1 MSQEKEQEIFREMY
15 EFIKELK
22 ENFLEPGLVI
32 EKVEADWIRIMT
44 PLVEFLLS
52 HTPALVEALAQTI
65 IVEGYGEG
73 GGVIN
78 RNARLFVDSNTALK
92 RFRDTW
98 AWVVRAHEHR
108 SIESRLKKAATIL
121 EQIEKLREGEE

>member
-1 MSQEKEQEIFREMY
+1 MSQEEEIFREMY

-22 ENFLEPGLVI
+22 ENFLEPGLLI

-65 IVEGYGEG
+65 IVEGYGEVG
-73 GGVIN
+73 GKIN
-78 RNARLFVDSNTALK
+78 PKARLFVDSNTALK

-121 EQIEKLREGEE
+121 EQIEKSREGEE

>member
-1 MSQEKEQEIFREMY
+1 MSQEEKLFNEMY
-15 EFIKELK
+15 DFIKELK
-22 ENFLEPGLVI
+22 DNFLEPGLLI

-65 IVEGYGEG
+65 VVDGYGEG
-73 GGVIN
+73 GGVVN
-78 RNARLFVDSNTALK
+78 PKARLFVDSQTALK

-98 AWVVRAHEHR
+98 AWVVRAHEYR

-121 EQIEKLREGEE
+121 EKIEKLREGEE

>member
-1 MSQEKEQEIFREMY
+1 MSKEKEQEIFREMY

-22 ENFLEPGLVI
+22 GNFLEPGLVI

-65 IVEGYGEG
+65 VVEGYGEG
-73 GGVIN
+73 GGVVN
-78 RNARLFVDSNTALK
+78 PKARLFVDSQTALK

-108 SIESRLKKAATIL
+108 GIESRLKKAAAIL
-121 EQIEKLREGEE
+121 EKIEKLREGE

>member
-1 MSQEKEQEIFREMY
+1 MSQEKELFREMCD
-15 EFIKELK
+15 FIKELK
-22 ENFLEPGLVI
+22 ENFLEPGLLI
-32 EKVEADWIRIMT
+32 EKVEADWIDIMT
-44 PLVEFLLS
+44 PLVEFLLT

-73 GGVIN
+73 GGEIN
-78 RNARLFVDSNTALK
+78 PKARLFVDSNTALK

-98 AWVVRAHEHR
+98 AWVVRAHEYR

-121 EQIEKLREGEE
+121 EKIEKSREGEE

>member
-1 MSQEKEQEIFREMY
+1 MSQDKEIFREMY

-44 PLVEFLLS
+44 PLVEFLLNN
-52 HTPALVEALAQTI
+52 TPVLVDALAQTI

-78 RNARLFVDSNTALK
+78 PKARLFVDSNTALK

-121 EQIEKLREGEE
+121 EKIEKLREGEE

>member
-1 MSQEKEQEIFREMY
+1 MSQEEKLFNEMY
-15 EFIKELK
+15 DFIKELK
-22 ENFLEPGLVI
+22 DNFLEPGLLI

-65 IVEGYGEG
+65 VVDGYGEG
-73 GGVIN
+73 GGVVN
-78 RNARLFVDSNTALK
+78 PKARLFVDSQTALK

-108 SIESRLKKAATIL
+108 SIESRLKKAAAIL
-121 EQIEKLREGEE
+121 EKIEKLREGEE

>member
-1 MSQEKEQEIFREMY
+1 MSQDKEIFREMY

-73 GGVIN
+73 GGVI
-78 RNARLFVDSNTALK
+78 K
-92 RFRDTW
+92 IG
-98 AWVVRAHEHR
+98 RAHV
-108 SIESRLKKAATIL
+108 
-121 EQIEKLREGEE
+121 

>member
-1 MSQEKEQEIFREMY
+1 MSQEEKLFNEMY
-15 EFIKELK
+15 DFIKELK
-22 ENFLEPGLVI
+22 ENFLEPGLLI

-52 HTPALVEALAQTI
+52 HTPALVDALAQTI
-65 IVEGYGEG
+65 IVEGYGGG

-78 RNARLFVDSNTALK
+78 PNARLFADSQTALK

-98 AWVVRAHEHR
+98 AWVVRAHEYR

-121 EQIEKLREGEE
+121 EKIEKLREVEE

>member
-1 MSQEKEQEIFREMY
+1 MSQEEKLFREMY
-15 EFIKELK
+15 DFIKELK
-22 ENFLEPGLVI
+22 ENFLEPGLLI

-78 RNARLFVDSNTALK
+78 PKARLFVDSNTALK

-121 EQIEKLREGEE
+121 EKVEKSREGEE

>member
-52 HTPALVEALAQTI
+52 HTPALVDALAQTI

-78 RNARLFVDSNTALK
+78 PNARLFVDSHTALK
-92 RFRDTW
+92 RFKDTW
-98 AWVVRAHEHR
+98 AWVVRAHEYR
-108 SIESRLKKAATIL
+108 SIESSLKKAGTIL
-121 EQIEKLREGEE
+121 EKIEKLREGEE

>member
-1 MSQEKEQEIFREMY
+1 MSQEEKLFNEMCD
-15 EFIKELK
+15 FIKELK
-22 ENFLEPGLVI
+22 ENFLEPGLLI
-32 EKVEADWIRIMT
+32 EKVEADWINIMT
-44 PLVEFLLS
+44 PLVEFLLT
-52 HTPALVEALAQTI
+52 HTPALVDALAQTI

-73 GGVIN
+73 GGEIN
-78 RNARLFVDSNTALK
+78 PKARLFVDLNTALK

-121 EQIEKLREGEE
+121 EKIEKLREGAE

>member
-1 MSQEKEQEIFREMY
+1 MSKEKEQEIFREMY

-65 IVEGYGEG
+65 VVEGYGEG
-73 GGVIN
+73 GGVVN
-78 RNARLFVDSNTALK
+78 PKARLFVDSQTALK

-98 AWVVRAHEHR
+98 AWVVRAREHR
-108 SIESRLKKAATIL
+108 SIESRLKKAAAIL
-121 EQIEKLREGEE
+121 EKIEKLREGEE

>member
-1 MSQEKEQEIFREMY
+1 MSQEEEIFREMY
-15 EFIKELK
+15 DFIKELK

-52 HTPALVEALAQTI
+52 HTPALVDALAQTI

-78 RNARLFVDSNTALK
+78 PKARLFVDSNTALK

-121 EQIEKLREGEE
+121 EQIEKSREGEE